1 MLNHTLPSIEEF
13 AAFLDDNLSANDMQQ
28 FSDLAAHDGALHQL
42 LHVNSIV
49 DDTLDGFTDADL
61 QLPKDLVNTDFE
73 LPTIP
78 PAEVASTLISLS
90 PEPTGDMFV
99 ATCEDDDIS
108 MSSDINQDDQT
119 SIGEDMHD
127 NSSLTMPDNDGF
139 DNNDDLFGSFSDN
152 IY

>member
-13 AAFLDDNLSANDMQQ
+13 AAFLDGNLSQNDMQQ
-28 FSDLAAHDGALHQL
+28 ISQLATHNGALHQL
-42 LHVNSIV
+42 LDANSLV
-49 DDTLDGFTDADL
+49 DETLRGFTDADL
-61 QLPKDLVNTDFE
+61 QLPSNLVSADFE
-73 LPTIP
+73 LPTMP
-78 PAEVASTLISLS
+78 PAEEASTLISLS

-119 SIGEDMHD
+119 TIGEDMHD
-127 NSSLTMPDNDGF
+127 DSSLTMLDNEGF